1 MGTVTAAEILSTAR
15 STLLD
20 AAATAW
26 SQQDLLDYLNQAFRA
41 SSGAKPDFYV
51 VKDNV
56 ELTEGP
62 EQSLPTG
69 GVQVLD
75 ILENAYSGQVVTLVD
90 RELID
95 ETNRFW
101 PVTDRGRDAQH
112 YAVDPRDPARFTV
125 MPPNDGTG
133 EVRALYGALHPTI
146 ALGDIDDALLVS
158 DKFQPALIS
167 YVLHRAYAKNSQ
179 RQDMAKSSF
188 YKQQWAADLGLDTR
202 AQAAVAPRATPQGNK
217 P

>member
-1 MGTVTAAEILSTAR
+1 MGTVTAADILSTAR

-20 AAATAW
+20 VASTAW
-26 SQQDLLDYLNQAFRA
+26 SQQDLLDYLNQGLRA
-41 SSGAKPDFYV
+41 CAGAKPDFYT
-51 VKDNV
+51 VKGNV
-56 ELTEGP
+56 ELVAGP
-62 EQSLPTG
+62 EQALPAD

-75 ILENAYSGQVVTLVD
+75 ILENAYSGEVVTLVD

-101 PVTDRGRDAQH
+101 PVTDRSRDAQH

-146 ALGDIDDALLVS
+146 ALADINDALLVS
-158 DKFQPALIS
+158 DKFQPVLVS

-179 RQDMAKSSF
+179 RQDLAKSSF

-202 AQAAVAPRATPQGNK
+202 AQAALAPRATPQGNK